1 MPNNKLKGLNVN
13 EAQSKAISHG
23 EGPMLVLAGPG
34 SGKTLVI
41 TQRIRYLIEE
51 YKVEPGQILVITFTK
66 AAALEMQTRFLK
78 LSGDKFY
85 PVNFGTFHA
94 IFFQILKQTYHF
106 DAKSILRENEKHQI
120 LREILKTIPEELK
133 SSDGCCSE
141 QNNHDQAG
149 KISEDSSSNDSSMPH
164 LSGMTEETDEENSL
178 DTRQRILSEI
188 SKIKN
193 TGTIIQK
200 YESEVCGKEEFI
212 YIYEEYRKV
221 TKSLR
226 KVDFDDMM
234 LLCKELL
241 INRPNVLAAWQKRF
255 SYILIDEFQ
264 DINPIQ
270 YEIIQMLSKPQDNL
284 FVVGDDD
291 QAIYGFRGS
300 RPEIMLHF
308 KDDYPNAEQVLLNIN
323 YRSKKDIV
331 EASKRLICNNKTR
344 FAKEVKTANTT
355 ADGVSIYS
363 FESRAQ
369 ENQNIISL
377 IEQYMKIPGSNYRD
391 IAILYRTNTNAGTV
405 AEKLMQAGIPF
416 QMKEKIKSPYESS
429 IAKDIIA
436 YLRYAINENDVKDF
450 FRIMNKPVRYIRRDS
465 VPLQKFSMQELIRN
479 NADKNYVIQN
489 IIQMY
494 DKLHFIKQ
502 MSPYAAVNYIRRGV
516 GYDDY
521 LIKEAKKNKRSS
533 DEVLKE
539 LDVLLQCAREFDTIN
554 EWLTYIENYD
564 EKLEEAKNT
573 NEDAVQIVT
582 MHASKGLEW
591 PIVIIPDINEGVV
604 PHKKAVSEAEIEEER
619 RMFFVAMTRAKDKLF
634 LFYVKEQGK
643 EKEAGNIL
651 PSRFIYEI
659 YS

>member
-78 LSGDKFY
+78 LSENKFY

-106 DAKSILRENEKHQI
+106 DARSILRENEKHQI
-120 LREILKTIPEELK
+120 LKEILHTIPEELK
-133 SSDGCCSE
+133 ANDSCCQEHTE
-141 QNNHDQAG
+141 QNQDEVN
-149 KISEDSSSNDSSMPH
+149 ED
-164 LSGMTEETDEENSL
+164 NSL
-178 DTRQRILSEI
+178 DIRQRILSEI

-193 TGTIIQK
+193 TGTIIQG

-221 TKSLR
+221 TKNLR

-270 YEIIQMLSKPQDNL
+270 YEIIRMLSKPQDNL

-308 KDDYPNAEQVLLNIN
+308 EDDYPNAEQVLLNVN

-331 EASKRLICNNKTR
+331 EVSKRLICNNKTR
-344 FAKEVKTANTT
+344 FKKEVKTANNAT
-355 ADGVSIYS
+355 DGVSIYS
-363 FESRAQ
+363 FESRTQ

-377 IEQYMKIPGSNYRD
+377 IEQYMKIPGASYSD
-391 IAILYRTNTNAGTV
+391 IAILYRTNTNAYM
-405 AEKLMQAGIPF
+405 AADKLMRAGIPF

-429 IAKDIIA
+429 IAKDIIS
-436 YLRYAINENDVKDF
+436 YLRYAVNENNVKDF
-450 FRIMNKPVRYIRRDS
+450 FRIMNKPVRYIKRDS
-465 VPLQKFSMQELIRN
+465 VPLHKFSMQELIHN
-479 NADKNYVIQN
+479 NSDKNYVIQN
-489 IIQMY
+489 ITQMY
-494 DKLHFIKQ
+494 DSFRFIRQ
-502 MSPYAAVNYIRRGV
+502 MSPYAAVNYIRKGV

-521 LIKEAKKNKRSS
+521 LIKEVKKSGKTHNK
-533 DEVLKE
+533 DLKE
-539 LDVLLQCAREFDTIN
+539 LDALLQHAKEYDTIN
-554 EWLTYIENYD
+554 EWLSYIENYD

-573 NEDAVQIVT
+573 NEDAIQIVT

-604 PHKKAVSEAEIEEER
+604 PHKKAVTEAEIEEER
-619 RMFFVAMTRAKDKLF
+619 RMFFVAMTRAKEKLF

-651 PSRFIYEI
+651 PSRFINEI